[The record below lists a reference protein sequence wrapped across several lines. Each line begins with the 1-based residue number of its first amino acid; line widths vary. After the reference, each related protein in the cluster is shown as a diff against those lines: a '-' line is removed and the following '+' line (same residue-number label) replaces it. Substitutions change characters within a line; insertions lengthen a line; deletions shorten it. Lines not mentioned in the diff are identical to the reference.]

1 MQNVRLACISLN
13 MNSFY
18 CLTKVAMTAPSEAY
32 VWFNCYL
39 FKLKGLLC
47 ATGTDYSWFLVTS
60 YNLCTWNNALTRVHT
75 WFTEGTNS
83 YRTTNLSY
91 GPQAD
96 KHQNCLYK
104 LNVCITTGLHSCKRA
119 MHFGKLHRE
128 SFNLYYDLTFVLAE
142 IYDIKYGIVAH
153 LRIVTKSC
161 FLKL

>member
-1 MQNVRLACISLN
+1 MMQNVRLACISLN

-60 YNLCTWNNALTRVHT
+60 YNLCTWNNALPRVHT
-75 WFTEGTNS
+75 LFTEGTNS

-104 LNVCITTGLHSCKRA
+104 LNVCNTTGLHSCKRA

-128 SFNLYYDLTFVLAE
+128 SFNLYYDLTL
-142 IYDIKYGIVAH
+142 YLLKYTILNMGLLLILELSQSHV
-153 LRIVTKSC
+153 
-161 FLKL
+161 F